1 MGTAHQQVQEAQP
14 ERGLWGRRRAVRTG
28 EAWVSGST
36 QVSRDSQ
43 TKPWTSQTG
52 AAAMNPPLP
61 VDSSEGWLCPEDLT
75 RTTRH
80 PRSLSWETEE
90 SHFKKKKKKVTKFW
104 QLKPQ
109 IVRCW
114 RDLRVK
120 LNPSRWKMKA
130 RRMDKTVFFHRLELC
145 LLFYLAQKVLE
156 VIQDRFSSPQIL
168 QGSRLF

>member
-36 QVSRDSQ
+36 QVIRDSQ

-90 SHFKKKKKKVTKFW
+90 SHLKKKKS
-104 QLKPQ
+104 
-109 IVRCW
+109 
-114 RDLRVK
+114 
-120 LNPSRWKMKA
+120 N
-130 RRMDKTVFFHRLELC
+130 
-145 LLFYLAQKVLE
+145 
-156 VIQDRFSSPQIL
+156 QIL
-168 QGSRLF
+168 AAEASDSSLLARPEG